1 MDLLPK
7 STISGPVADLP
18 SSNVAGVILPW
29 LRGKRLRQEIR
40 KTIESGLFKFPLRF
54 KPDKSCDMKSTH
66 SFGEKADGHT
76 LSFGIHGYD
85 CSQMGRGCHMWE
97 KSKLG
102 VELDFFL
109 NDDEEIVEESEQD
122 MRRLT
127 R

>member
-1 MDLLPK
+1 
-7 STISGPVADLP
+7 
-18 SSNVAGVILPW
+18 
-29 LRGKRLRQEIR
+29 
-40 KTIESGLFKFPLRF
+40 
-54 KPDKSCDMKSTH
+54 
-66 SFGEKADGHT
+66 
-76 LSFGIHGYD
+76 
-85 CSQMGRGCHMWE
+85 MWE